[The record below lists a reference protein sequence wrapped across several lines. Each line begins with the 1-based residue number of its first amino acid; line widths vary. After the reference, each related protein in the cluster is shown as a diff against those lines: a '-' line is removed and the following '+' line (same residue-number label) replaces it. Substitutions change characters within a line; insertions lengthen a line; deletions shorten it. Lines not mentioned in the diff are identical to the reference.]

1 MSVAEPH
8 FLHQDPELC
17 CQYCGRRETLPKDA
31 AERHRH
37 LRLRLLQV
45 SRARESSEAP
55 LQTLQQMT
63 NAWVPSLLLMGAI
76 GIYQSWNFI
85 SNWQSLIKIAPEQA
99 FFGGVPLAAACGMLS
114 GWLGMRRVY
123 TRRLIPLLRA
133 RPPQAPGLAV
143 RCRNCGGDLPP
154 VRAPQVTCQ
163 HCSATNLLDAGVT
176 ANAAALLQQEA
187 LAYQQQIKPWARDAN
202 VYQAPL
208 RAFYLFGAIG
218 AVIALLAFGGCM
230 LLLAQAS

>member
-1 MSVAEPH
+1 MTVAAPQ
-8 FLHQDPELC
+8 FLHQDPELS

-55 LQTLQQMT
+55 LQTLKQMT
-63 NAWVPSLLLMGAI
+63 DAWVPSLLFMGAI
-76 GIYQSWNFI
+76 GIYQSYGFL
-85 SNWQSLIKIAPEQA
+85 SNWQSLIKVAPQQA
-99 FFGGVPLAAACGMLS
+99 FFGGVPLAAAFGMLT
-114 GWLGMRRVY
+114 GWLGMRRAY
-123 TRRLIPLLRA
+123 KQRLIPLLRA

-154 VRAPQVTCQ
+154 VRAPQVMCQ
-163 HCSATNLLDAGVT
+163 HCNATNLLDASVT

-187 LAYQQQIKPWARDAN
+187 QAYQQHLKPWARGET

-218 AVIALLAFGGCM
+218 AVIALLAFGGVM